1 MLLLSLNLFRLISSQ
16 HYSTPPYIVASEKKP
31 RRRITLQL
39 HRTLYTQIG
48 ALVKWKINFSC
59 DFSNKNTIFY
69 YFHGKLL
76 YSLDNTAAVMYNC
89 IMKTEQKE
97 EKVMAWNF
105 FGGIP
110 IYIQIAARIRLKIF
124 SGEYPEGSKIPSVRD
139 IAGEASANP
148 NTVVK
153 ALSMLCDEGIIY
165 SKSTAGN
172 FVTED
177 KGILDAAREAEA
189 VRITEGYANAIAQL
203 GFDREKTEALLEKY
217 LRKDEAN
224 GNNT

>member
-1 MLLLSLNLFRLISSQ
+1 MQGIFRKENTDKALKYGIYRHLPTYEKIIRNLVS
-16 HYSTPPYIVASEKKP
+16 
-31 RRRITLQL
+31 
-39 HRTLYTQIG
+39 
-48 ALVKWKINFSC
+48 
-59 DFSNKNTIFY
+59 FSNKNVFFY
-69 YFHGKLL
+69 YFHEKLL
-76 YSLDNTAAVMYNC
+76 SSLDNTAAAMYNC
-89 IMKTEQKE
+89 ITETEQKE
-97 EKVMAWNF
+97 DNVMAWNF
-105 FGGIP
+105 FGGMP

-139 IAGEASANP
+139 IASEASANP

-165 SKSTAGN
+165 PKSTAGN

>member
-16 HYSTPPYIVASEKKP
+16 HYSTPPYIVASEKNS

-39 HRTLYTQIG
+39 HRTLYTQICS
-48 ALVKWKINFSC
+48 LVKWKINFSC

-69 YFHGKLL
+69 YFHGKSLS
-76 YSLDNTAAVMYNC
+76 SLDKAAAVMYNC
-89 IMKTEQKE
+89 ITKAGQEEEQ
-97 EKVMAWNF
+97 VMAWNF

-124 SGEYPEGSKIPSVRD
+124 SGEYPEGSRIPSVRD
-139 IAGEASANP
+139 IASEASANP

-165 SKSTAGN
+165 PKSTAGN

-177 KGILDAAREAEA
+177 KNILDAAREAEA

-203 GFDREKTEALLEKY
+203 GFSREKTEALLEKY

-224 GNNT
+224 GNNI

>member
-1 MLLLSLNLFRLISSQ
+1 
-16 HYSTPPYIVASEKKP
+16 
-31 RRRITLQL
+31 
-39 HRTLYTQIG
+39 
-48 ALVKWKINFSC
+48 
-59 DFSNKNTIFY
+59 
-69 YFHGKLL
+69 
-76 YSLDNTAAVMYNC
+76 
-89 IMKTEQKE
+89 
-97 EKVMAWNF
+97 MAWNF

-139 IAGEASANP
+139 IASEASANP

-165 SKSTAGN
+165 PKSTAGN

-203 GFDREKTEALLEKY
+203 GFDREMTEALLEKY

>member
-1 MLLLSLNLFRLISSQ
+1 MF
-16 HYSTPPYIVASEKKP
+16 
-31 RRRITLQL
+31 
-39 HRTLYTQIG
+39 
-48 ALVKWKINFSC
+48 
-59 DFSNKNTIFY
+59 FY
-69 YFHGKLL
+69 YFHEKLL
-76 YSLDNTAAVMYNC
+76 SSLDNTAAAMYNC
-89 IMKTEQKE
+89 IIETEQKE
-97 EKVMAWNF
+97 DNVMAWNF
-105 FGGIP
+105 FGGMP

-139 IAGEASANP
+139 IASEASANP

>member
-1 MLLLSLNLFRLISSQ
+1 MQGIFQKENTDKALKYGIYRHLPTYEKIIRNLVS
-16 HYSTPPYIVASEKKP
+16 
-31 RRRITLQL
+31 
-39 HRTLYTQIG
+39 
-48 ALVKWKINFSC
+48 
-59 DFSNKNTIFY
+59 FSNKNVFFY
-69 YFHGKLL
+69 YFHEKLL
-76 YSLDNTAAVMYNC
+76 SSLDNTAAAMYNC
-89 IMKTEQKE
+89 ITETEQKE
-97 EKVMAWNF
+97 DNVMAWNF
-105 FGGIP
+105 FGGMP

-139 IAGEASANP
+139 IASEASANP

-165 SKSTAGN
+165 PKSTAGN

>member
-1 MLLLSLNLFRLISSQ
+1 M
-16 HYSTPPYIVASEKKP
+16 
-31 RRRITLQL
+31 
-39 HRTLYTQIG
+39 
-48 ALVKWKINFSC
+48 
-59 DFSNKNTIFY
+59 
-69 YFHGKLL
+69 
-76 YSLDNTAAVMYNC
+76 
-89 IMKTEQKE
+89 
-97 EKVMAWNF
+97 
-105 FGGIP
+105 P

-139 IAGEASANP
+139 IASEASANP

-165 SKSTAGN
+165 PKSTAGN

-189 VRITEGYANAIAQL
+189 IRITEGYANAIAQL

>member
-39 HRTLYTQIG
+39 HRTLYTQIC

-76 YSLDNTAAVMYNC
+76 SSLDNTAAMMYNC
-89 IMKTEQKE
+89 IMQTEQKE

-105 FGGIP
+105 FFFFCV
-110 IYIQIAARIRLKIF
+110 YHKF
-124 SGEYPEGSKIPSVRD
+124 SK
-139 IAGEASANP
+139 N
-148 NTVVK
+148 
-153 ALSMLCDEGIIY
+153 IY
-165 SKSTAGN
+165 SDSGKNQAENLLGRISRGFQNTQRARYRKRSLGKSEYRGQSA
-172 FVTED
+172 F
-177 KGILDAAREAEA
+177 DA
-189 VRITEGYANAIAQL
+189 
-203 GFDREKTEALLEKY
+203 
-217 LRKDEAN
+217 LR
-224 GNNT
+224 